1 MGPAANAASAPGLL
15 TRPALAAGN
24 GRAGPAGAA
33 DPPAA
38 TAAHAVAASTDASGD
53 AATRVVTGTVV
64 GRANRERVVDSV
76 LKVPSGSVRPGA
88 AAPLDVVLTIK
99 SGWHTNSSKPT
110 LDYLIPTKVTLTE
123 TGGGTAEGIQY
134 PEGEMVKLQFADES
148 LSVYQG
154 SVTIH
159 ARVRVPADK
168 TGALPIVARLNY
180 QSCSDKACLP
190 PETIEFRTALDV
202 QGAPLSDAERAAEP
216 PAPAGAAGHESGG
229 AIAATPLGGRGRG
242 QDQLSVLLRERGMLF
257 VLGVVFLSGLAL
269 CLTPCV
275 YPMIPVTLGYFSQQA
290 AGTGW
295 GRRVALP
302 ALYVLGMAITYSI
315 LGVIAGLTGGLF
327 GAALQNP
334 ILVGVLILLF
344 IAMALWMFGVY
355 ELRLPGFLTRL
366 GVGRAGALGAFVMG
380 LTLGLV
386 AAPCI
391 GPFIVTLLAFVGAS
405 GSPVLGFWMFFVLA
419 CGMGLPFLLLGMFS
433 GALANLP
440 RSGAWLIYA
449 KKVMGIAL
457 LGVAIYF
464 AQPFLSDRILGWMA
478 LGFTLI
484 AGAWLAFF
492 EGTKMKA
499 AWFPPLRVAVGL
511 LVVLVGAWLAL
522 PLVRAREE
530 VPWQPYSEAALQEA
544 RAANKPVLVDFFAV
558 WCAPCRELD
567 RNTYSDPRVLD
578 ALDRF
583 VLLKADLT
591 NEESPEV
598 QSLRERFEVYGVPTV
613 VMIDSKGE
621 DRKDLRLTG
630 FEPPP
635 AFLKRLEQVR

>member
-1 MGPAANAASAPGLL
+1 
-15 TRPALAAGN
+15 
-24 GRAGPAGAA
+24 
-33 DPPAA
+33 
-38 TAAHAVAASTDASGD
+38 
-53 AATRVVTGTVV
+53 
-64 GRANRERVVDSV
+64 
-76 LKVPSGSVRPGA
+76 VRPGA
-88 AAPLDVVLTIK
+88 AVPIDVVLKIK
-99 SGWHTNSSKPT
+99 SGWHMNSSKPT
-110 LDYLIPTKVTLTE
+110 LDYLIPTKVTFTE
-123 TGGGTAEGIQY
+123 TGGGAAEGIQY
-134 PEGEMVKLQFADES
+134 PEGEMVKLQFADET

-168 TGALPIVARLNY
+168 SPGSLPIVARLNY

-190 PETIEFRTALDV
+190 PETVEFKGSVDV
-202 QGAPLSDAERAAEP
+202 AGAPLSAAERAAEP
-216 PAPAGAAGHESGG
+216 PPPAGSAPVAAAAGTAGAAPQAGAPAAGGG
-229 AIAATPLGGRGRG
+229 AIAAKPLRGQG
-242 QDQLSVLLRERGMLF
+242 QDQLSVLLQQRGLLF

-290 AGTGW
+290 AGTSW

-405 GSPVLGFWMFFVLA
+405 GSPILGFWMFFVLA
-419 CGMGLPFLLLGMFS
+419 CGMGLPFLLLGTFS

-449 KKVMGIAL
+449 KKVMGVAL

-464 AQPFLSDRILGWMA
+464 MQPFLSDRVLGLIA
-478 LGFTLI
+478 LGFAAI
-484 AGAWLAFF
+484 AGVWLAWF

-499 AWFPPLRVAVGL
+499 AWFTPLRLFVGV
-511 LVVLVGAWLAL
+511 LVVTVGAWLSL

-530 VPWQPYSEAALQEA
+530 VPWRAYSEAALQEA
-544 RAANKPVLVDFFAV
+544 RAAKKPVLVDFFAV

-567 RNTYSDPRVLD
+567 RHTYSDPGVHA

-598 QSLRERFEVYGVPTV
+598 QSLRERYEVYGVPTV
-613 VMIDSKGE
+613 VMIDSTGE

-635 AFLKRLEQVR
+635 AFLKRLDQVR